1 MCTSTTRRHSDR
13 EASVQNEID
22 EFWKAVCF
30 NKVITH
36 MRKTYVTGIDF
47 EASALLKLYERLL
60 KENNVT
66 YSPHLSRFT
75 EDILNA
81 VPELEKR
88 GVTKQKVKPYLK
100 KDIDNLVKEVMNPNS
115 FVEQL
120 NKIVVPIRKAISRQ
134 QNNFTGKFSMDC
146 QKNSVP
152 KELLSLISMLVDGTD
167 HTSKSSQATLTCAQL
182 IVSNYKPNNTGA
194 EDKTT
199 YHSQKRETPLV
210 LYNALNLYGRF
221 RSECII
227 TNQFHMGLSVPYLRI
242 LKITKHI
249 ADAMLQQF
257 KDLKCFV
264 PRGTQKGVFTVI
276 AKDNIDLNSRSSTA
290 TMDYHGTGFSLIQMH
305 SEESEGTVY
314 NYIYIRWIMTSIH

>member
-1 MCTSTTRRHSDR
+1 
-13 EASVQNEID
+13 
-22 EFWKAVCF
+22 
-30 NKVITH
+30 
-36 MRKTYVTGIDF
+36 
-47 EASALLKLYERLL
+47 
-60 KENNVT
+60 
-66 YSPHLSRFT
+66 
-75 EDILNA
+75 
-81 VPELEKR
+81 
-88 GVTKQKVKPYLK
+88 
-100 KDIDNLVKEVMNPNS
+100 MNPNS

-146 QKNSVP
+146 QKNSVS
-152 KELLSLISMLVDGTD
+152 KELFSVISMLVDGTD
-167 HTSKSSQATLTCAQL
+167 HTSKLSQATLTCAQL

-221 RSECII
+221 RSKCII

-257 KDLKCFV
+257 KALKCFV

-290 TMDYHGTGFSLIQMH
+290 TIVYHGTGSLIQMH

-314 NYIYIRWIMTSIH
+314 NYIYRMGNAIDSLKIDSLPEEYSQISTFLSDVAVYYAPKYNDPTEIPSLESSILNEAVQQEIE